1 LTPQELPA
9 VRDPS
14 SDSPSGVAATGHG
27 AAPFFAVSVPKLI
40 VLSICT
46 LGLYELFWFYKNW
59 CLVRERERS
68 HILPSARALFAFFFC
83 YGMFKRVRD
92 FPVQSVTVGT
102 LPAGALTVGW
112 ILTNLLWNLP
122 GPSGLIGFLSFVFI
136 IPVQISATR
145 INEAVAP
152 RHDRNERFT
161 TANWVTVVI
170 GGLVFILMVIGSF
183 LPEESVV

>member
-1 LTPQELPA
+1 MPDSSSETLP
-9 VRDPS
+9 RL
-14 SDSPSGVAATGHG
+14 AATGHEG
-27 AAPFFAVSVPKLI
+27 APFFAVSVPKLV

-46 LGLYELFWFYKNW
+46 LGLYEVFWFYKNW

-68 HILPSARALFAFFFC
+68 RILPSARAFFAFFFC

-92 FPVQSVTVGT
+92 FPIQSVTVNT

-112 ILTNLLWNLP
+112 ILTNCLWDLP
-122 GPSGLIGFLSFVFI
+122 GPSGLIAFLSFLFI
-136 IPVQISATR
+136 IPVQVSAAR

-152 RHDRNERFT
+152 NHDRNERFT